1 MSLPAVVRRA
11 FGLLAH
17 AVLLAA
23 CATRQPGGAEVGT
36 GEAEARLRREWVRAA
51 DAPPGLR
58 AQLAASPIAFFR
70 FVNHAWTH
78 AVCDAFS
85 ADIAAMP
92 TARLHGD
99 AHVEQYAVTARTHGL
114 DDFDDSAEGPA
125 LVDLVRF
132 LGSLELVAG
141 EKGWAASLPGT
152 IDAFLDGYRRALED
166 IAYMP
171 PEPAVARR
179 LREVPMRA
187 PDAFLSWAESL
198 MQVPSADEWARLD
211 GSWPGVEAFVAKA
224 NPEFTPAFMTR
235 KAAGWLRLGIGSALT
250 RKLLVR
256 IEGPTP
262 APDDDL
268 VLEAKEVV
276 AFDRGSCVS
285 IPAADEASRQVD
297 GLRAM
302 GRFPPRLLVALPGL
316 SGTTPNGIG
325 WWVVSVLVVIAPHP
339 PGVPRAHRGPR
350 ARLAGRPGEVATLR
364 LYFRLWTRDEGPAP
378 CAGTPARHR
387 PGRRRHGRLRH
398 HQSRPEHAR
407 AAELGGGHRRAR
419 DAFARHAARHAPHDE
434 SRPGV
439 TGGDG

>member
-11 FGLLAH
+11 LGLLAH

-23 CATRQPGGAEVGT
+23 CATRQPGGAEVRT

-78 AVCDAFS
+78 AVCDAFA
-85 ADIAAMP
+85 ADIATMP

-179 LREVPMRA
+179 LREVPLRA

-198 MQVPSADEWARLD
+198 MQPPSADERARLEV
-211 GSWPGVEAFVAKA
+211 SWPGVEAFVAKA

-235 KAAGWLRLGIGSALT
+235 KAEGWLRLGIGSALT
-250 RKLLVR
+250 RKILIR

-316 SGTTPNGIG
+316 SGPTPNGIG
-325 WWVVSVLVVIAPHP
+325 WWVRAWDRSYRELEIADLNTADDLREVARDVGAQLGATNLIRPAGAP
-339 PGVPRAHRGPR
+339 AGE
-350 ARLAGRPGEVATLR
+350 ARLAE
-364 LYFRLWTRDEGPAP
+364 
-378 CAGTPARHR
+378 
-387 PGRRRHGRLRH
+387 
-398 HQSRPEHAR
+398 
-407 AAELGGGHRRAR
+407 RRAI
-419 DAFARHAARHAPHDE
+419 ARLE
-434 SRPGV
+434 SRIRQV
-439 TGGDG
+439 SHELTGALVHAWQDGRAR